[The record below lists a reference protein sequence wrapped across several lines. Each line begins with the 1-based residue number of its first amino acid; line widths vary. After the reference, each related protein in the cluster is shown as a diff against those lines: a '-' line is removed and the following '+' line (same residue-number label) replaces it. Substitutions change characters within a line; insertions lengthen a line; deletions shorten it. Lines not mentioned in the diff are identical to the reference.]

1 MRILEARDLSLRRG
15 QRELIRGL
23 NFHLQAGRI
32 SVVLGPNGAG
42 KSSLLLALSGML
54 DLAAGAVYLNAKPLA
69 AYARKDISDALAW
82 QGDVPSAEF
91 GITVDQRLQLAMSSG
106 LHGDIDRGKRLAACA
121 TQDLLPL
128 RHRSLATLS
137 SGERQRVELAALM
150 VRDCP
155 IWLLDEPCAH
165 LDIRHQVAWLNS
177 MRDKANG
184 GMAMLA
190 VLHDVQ
196 QAAAIADDVILI
208 YGDGR
213 VRSGPAG
220 ELLVPEILNDLLHTE
235 LQFICNGVADGILVP
250 DYSATNSRSMN
261 YRGMKTPNL

>member
-1 MRILEARDLSLRRG
+1 MSAASHSIEARDLALRRG
-15 QRELIRGL
+15 QRELIYGL

-32 SVVLGPNGAG
+32 TVVLGPNGAG

-54 DLAAGAVYLNAKPLA
+54 DSVAGSVYLNEKPLA
-69 AYARKDISDALAW
+69 ACTRRDISQILAW

-91 GITVDQRLQLAMSSG
+91 GLTVDQRLQLAMYSG
-106 LHGDIDRGKRLAACA
+106 LNTDIDQEKRLAACA
-121 TQDLLPL
+121 AQDLLPL

-137 SGERQRVELAALM
+137 SGERQRVELAALL

-165 LDIRHQVAWLNS
+165 LDIRHQVAWLKT
-177 MRDKANG
+177 MRKKANAG
-184 GMAMLA
+184 IAMLA

-213 VRSGPAG
+213 VRSGGAKT
-220 ELLVPEILNDLLHTE
+220 LLVPDILNDVLQTE
-235 LQFICNGVADGILVP
+235 LCLIEDGVLIA
-250 DYSATNSRSMN
+250 DYSGATNYS
-261 YRGMKTPNL
+261 GTKTPKL